1 MSAFGQ
7 RSVRRLIRLAL
18 EEDVGRGDVTTE
30 ATVERAVEAVG
41 TIVARQPV
49 VVAGLPIVPLI
60 VEEAGID
67 ATRFEPKCHEGMAIG
82 PDTSI
87 GELRGKACGLL
98 TIERV
103 TLNFLQRMCGVA
115 TLTRRYV
122 EAVAGTKAKI
132 VDTRKTIPGW
142 RLLDKYAVA
151 AGGGTNHRF
160 GLDDGVLIKD
170 NHIVAC
176 GGIPAAVERA
186 RAKAPHLLRI
196 EVECE
201 SLAEVDAA
209 LGAGVDAI
217 LLDNMTPADLRA
229 AVGRIAGRALV
240 EASGGMTLQTVSE
253 VAKTGVDLISVG
265 ALTHSAAAADLA
277 LDLAVENGNTRL
289 LRIPRQRG

>member
-1 MSAFGQ
+1 MSVFGQ
-7 RSVRRLIRLAL
+7 WNVRRLIRLAL
-18 EEDVGRGDVTTE
+18 EEDVGRGDVTTA
-30 ATVERAVEAVG
+30 ATVDAAVEAVG
-41 TIVARQPV
+41 TIIARHPLV
-49 VVAGLPIVPLI
+49 VVGLPIVPLI
-60 VEEAGID
+60 VEEAGIKT
-67 ATRFEPKCHEGMAIG
+67 TRFEATCDEGVAVG
-82 PDTSI
+82 PGAVI

-122 EAVAGTKAKI
+122 EAVAGSKTSI

-151 AGGGTNHRF
+151 AGGGVNHRF

-176 GGIPAAVERA
+176 GGIRAAIERA
-186 RAKAPHLLRI
+186 RAKAPHLLKI

-201 SLAEVDAA
+201 SLAEVDEA
-209 LGAGVDAI
+209 LGVGVDAI

-240 EASGGMTLQTVSE
+240 EASGGITLETVRE

-265 ALTHSAAAADLA
+265 AITHSAAAADLA
-277 LDLAVENGNTRL
+277 LDLALENGDAQL
-289 LRIPRQRG
+289 IGIPPRKG

>member
-1 MSAFGQ
+1 MSIFGQ
-7 RSVRRLIRLAL
+7 ASVRRLIRLAL
-18 EEDVGRGDVTTE
+18 EEDVGRGDVTTA
-30 ATVERAVEAVG
+30 ATVGAAVEAVG
-41 TIVARQPV
+41 TIVARHPV
-49 VVAGLPIVPLI
+49 VVAGLPIVPVI
-60 VEEAGID
+60 VEEAGIG
-67 ATRFEPKCHEGMAIG
+67 ATRFEARCDEGMAVG
-82 PDTSI
+82 SETVI

-122 EAVAGTKAKI
+122 EAVAGSKTSI

-151 AGGGTNHRF
+151 AGGGVNHRF

-176 GGIPAAVERA
+176 GGIRAAIERA
-186 RAKAPHLLRI
+186 RAKAPHLLKI

-201 SLAEVDAA
+201 SLAEVDEA
-209 LGAGVDAI
+209 LGVGVDAI

-240 EASGGMTLQTVSE
+240 EASGGITLETVRE

-277 LDLAVENGNTRL
+277 LDLALENGDTQL
-289 LRIPRQRG
+289 FRIPRRKR

>member
-1 MSAFGQ
+1 MSPFAQ
-7 RSVRRLIRLAL
+7 ASVRRLIRLAL
-18 EEDVGRGDVTTE
+18 EEDVGRGDVTTA
-30 ATVERAVEAVG
+30 ATVDATVEAVG
-41 TIVARQPV
+41 TIVARHPLV
-49 VVAGLPIVPLI
+49 IAGLPIVPVI
-60 VEEAGID
+60 VEEAGIKT
-67 ATRFEPKCHEGMAIG
+67 TRFEATCDEGMEVG
-82 PDTSI
+82 PDTLI

-122 EAVAGTKAKI
+122 EAVAGTKASI

-176 GGIPAAVERA
+176 GGIRAAIERA

-201 SLAEVDAA
+201 SLVQVDEA

-240 EASGGMTLQTVSE
+240 
-253 VAKTGVDLISVG
+253 
-265 ALTHSAAAADLA
+265 
-277 LDLAVENGNTRL
+277 
-289 LRIPRQRG
+289 